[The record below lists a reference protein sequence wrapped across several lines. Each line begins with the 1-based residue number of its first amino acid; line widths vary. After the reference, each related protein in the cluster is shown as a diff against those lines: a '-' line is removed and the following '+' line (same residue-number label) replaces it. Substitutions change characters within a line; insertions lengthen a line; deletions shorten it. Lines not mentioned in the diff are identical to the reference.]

1 MHRGDQLTRGTSR
14 RDSGLITGSM
24 HKVIT
29 DLCIMDFDEE
39 TKRMKLEALHP
50 GVEVADVL
58 ENTGFEPIL
67 PDNIGVT
74 EPPTDEELRILN
86 EIDPDG
92 MYLN

>member
-1 MHRGDQLTRGTSR
+1 MG
-14 RDSGLITGSM
+14 
-24 HKVIT
+24 
-29 DLCIMDFDEE
+29 FDEE
-39 TKRMKLEALHP
+39 TKRMRLEALYP

-58 ENTGFEPIL
+58 ENTGFAPIL

-86 EIDPDG
+86 DIDPDG